1 MDQALRDR
9 LRQQDYGHRFSP
21 REGWSSKKKKK
32 SSDIFDNVTS
42 IKVTTLFISSESLHE
57 EQLVQQQRDAQRN
70 LRAEASMLAAQTST
84 QLHAQSRVMEHHTS
98 TEQDEF
104 YRNQMQEFAIQA
116 EETIDAQ
123 RQLYFQEAGE
133 ELPRNEDGPGSLVNH
148 LESRSQ
154 NQSLESSTRDRIRKA
169 SIAKPRTVSVA

>member
-21 REGWSSKKKKK
+21 REGWSSKQKEIVRYIRQRYKHK
-32 SSDIFDNVTS
+32 SHA
-42 IKVTTLFISSESLHE
+42 LQQRSLHE
-57 EQLVQQQRDAQRN
+57 DQRDAQRN
-70 LRAEASMLAAQTST
+70 LLAEASMLAAQTST
-84 QLHAQSRVMEHHTS
+84 QLHAQFRVMEHHTS
-98 TEQDEF
+98 TNQDGF
-104 YRNQMQEFAIQA
+104 YRNQMQEIAIQA
-116 EETIDAQ
+116 VETTDAQ

-133 ELPRNEDGPGSLVNH
+133 EPRKNEDGSGSLVNY